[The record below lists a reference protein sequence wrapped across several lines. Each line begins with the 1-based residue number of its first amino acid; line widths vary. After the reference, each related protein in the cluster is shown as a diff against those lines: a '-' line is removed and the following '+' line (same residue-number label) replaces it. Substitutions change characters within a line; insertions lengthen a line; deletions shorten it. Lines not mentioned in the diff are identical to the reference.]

1 MPQPPDSTASEPSD
15 LFPIRTVSSLTGVNP
30 ITLRAWERRHGL
42 VRPLRT
48 RSGHRLYRRADVDTI
63 HHIVALL
70 DKGVS
75 IGQVSR
81 SLPRMESSAH
91 SGDAWEPV
99 RREMIAAISQFDE
112 TRLEDAY
119 NGAQSR
125 FPDDVVQRQ
134 VLIPLLSELGERW
147 ASAVGSVA
155 EEHFFSAWLRNKL
168 GARFH
173 HRSRLDQGERLIAA
187 CLPGE
192 FHEAG
197 LLLFCLAAHERG
209 YRPVLLGADM
219 PLDELPR
226 AARRSHSAAIV
237 LSGSARALPALFGT
251 PLKQLADEAD
261 VPVMLGGSCALLHH
275 EAILRA
281 GAVPMGTDIPAAL
294 QLIADRLGTPERRT

>member
-1 MPQPPDSTASEPSD
+1 MADPTNSESSD
-15 LFPIRTVSSLTGVNP
+15 LYPIRTVSSLTGVNAV
-30 ITLRAWERRHGL
+30 TLRAWERRHGL

-63 HHIVALL
+63 HRIVALL

-75 IGQVSR
+75 IGQVGN
-81 SLPRMESSAH
+81 SLPLQETAVEG
-91 SGDAWEPV
+91 GDVWEAL
-99 RREMIAAISQFDE
+99 RQEMIAAISQFDE
-112 TRLEDAY
+112 ARLEDAY
-119 NGAQSR
+119 NSAQSR
-125 FPDDVVQRQ
+125 FSDDMVQRH
-134 VLIPLLSELGERW
+134 VLSPLLNELGERW

-155 EEHFFSAWLRNKL
+155 EEHFFSAYLRNKL

-173 HRSRLDQGERLIAA
+173 HRTRLAQGVRLMAA

-197 LLLFCLAAHERG
+197 LLLFCLAAHGQG

-219 PLDELPR
+219 PLNELPM
-226 AARRSHSAAIV
+226 AVRRSRSAAIV
-237 LSGSARALPALFGT
+237 LSGSVRADPALFGA
-251 PLKQLADEAD
+251 PLHALVAQAG
-261 VPVMLGGSCALLHH
+261 VPVMLGGSCALLQH

-294 QLIADRLGTPERRT
+294 KLIADRLGATDARK